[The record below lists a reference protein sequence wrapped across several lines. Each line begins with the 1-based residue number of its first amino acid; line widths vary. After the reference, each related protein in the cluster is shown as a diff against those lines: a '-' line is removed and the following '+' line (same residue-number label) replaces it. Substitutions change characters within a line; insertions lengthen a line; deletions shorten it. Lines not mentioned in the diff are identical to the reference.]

1 MKYDLIIPCH
11 PKDYVKLGFCLDS
24 CLRYLEP
31 APDNIYIDAP
41 NRVEVSHKNKPI
53 SILDEDAIDIDINDI
68 RYRPNWIYQQFIKL
82 CQDFTK
88 NNLYLCVD
96 SDLIFNR
103 TFYLFDDLNNLKFF
117 ISSNE
122 QEHRP
127 YFNFMKDVYGLD
139 KQTDHTFINDFMMFD
154 KSICREIVPDK
165 QELLKICNEKLN
177 DDFLLSEFELYG
189 NYVTKHYPNKYK
201 KKKTNNQLNGKY
213 ANNPWRAEEIQ
224 ELINKNKNEN
234 IDLFAIH
241 SWT

>member
-1 MKYDLIIPCH
+1 
-11 PKDYVKLGFCLDS
+11 
-24 CLRYLEP
+24 
-31 APDNIYIDAP
+31 
-41 NRVEVSHKNKPI
+41 
-53 SILDEDAIDIDINDI
+53 
-68 RYRPNWIYQQFIKL
+68 
-82 CQDFTK
+82 
-88 NNLYLCVD
+88 
-96 SDLIFNR
+96 
-103 TFYLFDDLNNLKFF
+103 
-117 ISSNE
+117 
-122 QEHRP
+122 
-127 YFNFMKDVYGLD
+127 
-139 KQTDHTFINDFMMFD
+139 MFD

-177 DDFLLSEFELYG
+177 DNFLLSEFELYG